1 MESFLSA
8 VALAFITLFPIVDP
22 PGAIPVFCTLTADST
37 SEVRRRTA
45 FKTALNVLIILLV
58 FYFVGEFILEFFG
71 ISLGVLKIAG
81 GIVVAHTAWD
91 MLTSKDKITPEDTQE
106 MQTKE
111 DISFTPMALPLLS
124 GPGAIGAAI
133 GLSIPGTQI
142 LYTLGISTGIILAA
156 VTVYIA
162 LMLSIPILR
171 ILGKTGIDILKRI
184 MGFFILAIA
193 VQLTVSGIIMVFKL
207 QL

>member
-8 VALAFITLFPIVDP
+8 LALAFVTLFPIVDP

-37 SEVRRRTA
+37 TEVRRRTA

-81 GIVVAHTAWD
+81 GVVVAHTAWG
-91 MLTSKDKITPEDTQE
+91 MLTAKDKIPLDETQE
-106 MQTKE
+106 MQIKE

-142 LYTLGISTGIILAA
+142 FYTLGISTGIFLAS

-171 ILGKTGIDILKRI
+171 VLGKTGIDILKRI

-193 VQLTVSGIIMVFKL
+193 VQLIVSGIFMVLKL
-207 QL
+207 Q

>member
-8 VALAFITLFPIVDP
+8 LALAFVTLFPIVDP
-22 PGAIPVFCTLTADST
+22 PGAIPVFCTLTADSR
-37 SEVRRRTA
+37 SEVRRRMA

-81 GIVVAHTAWD
+81 GVVVAHTAWD
-91 MLTSKDKITPEDTQE
+91 MLTSKDKIPSADTQE

-142 LYTLGISTGIILAA
+142 MYTLGISA
-156 VTVYIA
+156 
-162 LMLSIPILR
+162 
-171 ILGKTGIDILKRI
+171 
-184 MGFFILAIA
+184 
-193 VQLTVSGIIMVFKL
+193 
-207 QL
+207 

>member
-8 VALAFITLFPIVDP
+8 VALAFVTLFPIVDP

-91 MLTSKDKITPEDTQE
+91 MLTSKDKITSEDTQE
-106 MQTKE
+106 MQLKE

-193 VQLTVSGIIMVFKL
+193 VQLTFSGIIMVFKL

>member
-8 VALAFITLFPIVDP
+8 LALAFVTLFPIVDP

-81 GIVVAHTAWD
+81 GVVVAHTAWD
-91 MLTSKDKITPEDTQE
+91 MLTSKDKILSTDTQE
-106 MQTKE
+106 LQTKE

-142 LYTLGISTGIILAA
+142 NYTLGISAGIFLAS

-162 LMLSIPILR
+162 LMLSIPILK
-171 ILGKTGIDILKRI
+171 ILGKAGIDILKRI

-193 VQLTVSGIIMVFKL
+193 VQLTVNGIIMVFKL
-207 QL
+207 

>member
-1 MESFLSA
+1 MESFFSA
-8 VALAFITLFPIVDP
+8 VALAFVTLFPIVDP
-22 PGAIPVFCTLTADST
+22 PGAVPVFCTLTADST
-37 SEVRRRTA
+37 VAVRRKTA
-45 FKTALNVLIILLV
+45 LKTALNVFIILLV

-71 ISLGVLKIAG
+71 ISLGVMKIAG
-81 GIVVAHTAWD
+81 GVVVAHTAWD
-91 MLTSKDKITPEDTQE
+91 MLTSKDKIQSADEKE
-106 MQTKE
+106 MQSKE

-142 LYTLGISTGIILAA
+142 IYTLGISTGVFLTA
-156 VTVYIA
+156 VAVYIA

-171 ILGKTGIDILKRI
+171 ILGKAGIDILKRI

-193 VQLTVSGIIMVFKL
+193 VQLVVSGIIMAFKL

>member
-8 VALAFITLFPIVDP
+8 VALAFVTLFPIIDP
-22 PGAIPVFCTLTADST
+22 PGAVPVFCTLTADST
-37 SEVRRRTA
+37 AAVRRKTA
-45 FKTALNVLIILLV
+45 FKTALNVFIILLV

-71 ISLGVLKIAG
+71 ISLGVMKIAG
-81 GIVVAHTAWD
+81 GVVVAHTAWD
-91 MLTSKDKITPEDTQE
+91 MLTSKDKIPSADEKE

-142 LYTLGISTGIILAA
+142 LYTLGISTGIFLAS

-171 ILGKTGIDILKRI
+171 ILGKAGIDILKRI

-193 VQLTVSGIIMVFKL
+193 VQLMVSGIIMAFKL

>member
-8 VALAFITLFPIVDP
+8 LALAFVTLFPIIDP

-37 SEVRRRTA
+37 GAARRRTA
-45 FKTALNVLIILLV
+45 FKTSLNVLIIMLV
-58 FYFVGEFILEFFG
+58 FYYVGEFILEFFG

-81 GIVVAHTAWD
+81 GLVVAHTAWD
-91 MLTSKDKITPEDTQE
+91 MLTSKDKVPSVDAQE
-106 MQTKE
+106 LQTKQ

-142 LYTLGISTGIILAA
+142 LYSLGISAGIFLAA

-171 ILGKTGIDILKRI
+171 ILGKAGIDILKRI

-193 VQLTVSGIIMVFKL
+193 VQLMVSGIIMTFKL
-207 QL
+207 

>member
-8 VALAFITLFPIVDP
+8 LALAFVTLFPIVDP
-22 PGAIPVFCTLTADST
+22 PGAIPVFCTLTADSR
-37 SEVRRRTA
+37 SEVRRRMA

-81 GIVVAHTAWD
+81 GVVVAHTAWD
-91 MLTSKDKITPEDTQE
+91 MLTSKDKIPSADTQE

-142 LYTLGISTGIILAA
+142 MYTLGISAGIFLAS

-171 ILGKTGIDILKRI
+171 VLGKAGIDILKKI

-193 VQLTVSGIIMVFKL
+193 VQLMVSGIIMAFKL
-207 QL
+207 

>member
-1 MESFLSA
+1 MESLFT
-8 VALAFITLFPIVDP
+8 ALAIAFVSLFPIVDP
-22 PGAIPVFCTLTADST
+22 PGAIPVFCTLTSGST
-37 SEVRRRTA
+37 TDVRR
-45 FKTALNVLIILLV
+45 KTALKTSLNVFIILIV

-81 GIVVAHTAWD
+81 GLVVANTAWD
-91 MLTSKDKITPEDTQE
+91 MLTNKEKLPSGNSEELQS
-106 MQTKE
+106 KE
-111 DISFTPMALPLLS
+111 DISFSPMALPLLS

-142 LYTLGISTGIILAA
+142 LYTVGISIGIFLTAL
-156 VTVYIA
+156 TVYIE
-162 LMLSIPILR
+162 LMLSIPLLK

-193 VQLTVSGIIMVFKL
+193 VQLIVSGIFMVLKL
-207 QL
+207 Q